1 MKVLVLGGDGRTH
14 ALVWKLFNSPMA
26 EEVMCA
32 PGNGGTSQI
41 APSVELALEDA
52 ANVARWSFEQS
63 VDVIVPAESGPLQHG
78 MVDEVVAFHIGVCGP
93 SQRSTVLERSR
104 CRAKEFM
111 LRYNLPTSPG
121 RAFTNLSMAEKFLAS
136 VPLPVTI
143 KADHPAG
150 GEVGYHDR
158 YAALTGLRDLF
169 AARAIDETSNGV
181 VIEQFLEGPRVVLS
195 TLTDGHTAV
204 PLLATR
210 LYDHVQADKQSPRA
224 AGVGAHTSTSRYAT
238 LLTDFLHQKCIMP
251 ILGGLSAESMPT
263 WGVLGVDCII
273 TAQGPR
279 ITAIRYSMHE
289 GEAQV
294 VLPRLEDDLLP
305 WVQATI
311 ARRVHD
317 MPAPRWQP
325 VASVG
330 IGLYA
335 RGYPYHFPVGGA
347 ISGLETLD
355 DGVLAFHSATE
366 NPNGLR
372 YQPRASAG
380 ANLLGMR
387 FGMPSNT
394 GLRTTGG
401 LVLTVVATAPTLAD
415 ARQQALANAAR
426 VTFEGRSF
434 RDDIGAHEFR

>member
-1 MKVLVLGGDGRTH
+1 MKVLVLGGDGRAH
-14 ALVWKLFNSPMA
+14 ALVWKLFNSPLA

-41 APSVELALEDA
+41 APSVDLALEDA
-52 ANVARWSFEQS
+52 ANVARWAFEQG
-63 VDVIVPAESGPLQHG
+63 VDIIVPAEGGPLQHG
-78 MVDEVVAFHIGVCGP
+78 MVDEVISFHIGVCGP
-93 SQRSTVLERSR
+93 SQRSTALERSR

-111 LRYNLPTSPG
+111 LRYNLPTAPG
-121 RAFTNLSMAEKFLAS
+121 RAFTSLSMAEKFLAS
-136 VPLPVTI
+136 MQLPVMI

-150 GEVGYHDR
+150 GEAVYHDR
-158 YAALTGLRDLF
+158 YAALAGLRDLF
-169 AARAIDETSNGV
+169 AARTIDETGNGV

-210 LYDHVQADKQSPRA
+210 LYDRINADKQSPLA

-238 LLTDFLHQKCIMP
+238 LLTDFLHHKCIMP
-251 ILGGLSAESMPT
+251 VLGGLSAEGMPV
-263 WGVLGVDCII
+263 WGVLGIDCII
-273 TAQGPR
+273 TAQGPC

-294 VLPRLEDDLLP
+294 VLPRMEDDLLP

-311 ARRVHD
+311 ARRIHD
-317 MPAPRWQP
+317 MPALRWRP

-335 RGYPYHFPVGGA
+335 RGYPYHFPVGGP
-347 ISGLETLD
+347 ISSLDTLD

-366 NPNGLR
+366 NPNGLH
-372 YQPRASAG
+372 YQPRASTG
-380 ANLLGMR
+380 PNMLGMR
-387 FGMPSNT
+387 FGLPSNT
-394 GLRTTGG
+394 ALRTAGG
-401 LVLTVVATAPTLAD
+401 LVLTVAATAPTLAE
-415 ARQQALANAAR
+415 ARQRALANAAR
-426 VTFEGRSF
+426 ITFEGRSF
-434 RDDIGAHEFR
+434 RDDIGAQEFR